1 MDGYGGNYRGAG
13 SHVHTTA
20 MYLQLGDF
28 LNLCYPPPMILLG
41 FLGNLLSGLVFM
53 SKQMRVRSSSYYLA
67 ALAFA
72 DIGFL
77 SWFLINW
84 LNFYLSLRVF
94 DWPGFCEVAIYIRS
108 VCVSLSAWL
117 KVAFTVER
125 FVAVLYPLHRPQI
138 CTARRAQH
146 IVLTLVALA
155 LVSHSYC
162 IVTLNPVN
170 FDPWITMCKTKNN
183 YLKTMYIVNIVNDLV
198 NLVGPIV
205 LVAVMNTCIWLKF
218 SRSGKPFAYG
228 HQQQNLELQSQPQQM
243 PQGSQIYNIPK
254 SVSSTTPVWLSAIIA
269 MCSCRCFWET
279 FFSILTILFITVL
292 VLMLVCNKD
301 DTCGADEHFHET
313 RHKILRFFHIHD
325 YERPISGFID
335 KLSNEAD
342 KFINNLKKPVTN
354 DYR

>member
-254 SVSSTTPVWLSAIIA
+254 SVSSTTQIGPSLQDLESTCNEHNTTKMLLLVSTAFVILGLPRYLTNLKLFVSWYGPMQVLDFQIIT
-269 MCSCRCFWET
+269 MILYYT
-279 FFSILTILFITVL
+279 NFSINFFIY
-292 VLMLVCNKD
+292 LMW
-301 DTCGADEHFHET
+301 G
-313 RHKILRFFHIHD
+313 
-325 YERPISGFID
+325 
-335 KLSNEAD
+335 
-342 KFINNLKKPVTN
+342 VTF
-354 DYR
+354 RRCLWQLLCC